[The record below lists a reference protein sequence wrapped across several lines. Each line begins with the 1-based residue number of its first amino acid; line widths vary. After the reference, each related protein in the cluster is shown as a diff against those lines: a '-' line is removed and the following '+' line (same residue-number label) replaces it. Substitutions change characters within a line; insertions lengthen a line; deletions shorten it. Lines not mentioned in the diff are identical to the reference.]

1 MKFTIVFSAL
11 FSAVTAVS
19 GLAITESNIV
29 SRYAAYGAEHV
40 DLVKR
45 LCSRVDGESVG
56 TASDEAADAAA
67 GVVLGFSPECC

>member
-29 SRYAAYGAEHV
+29 SRYTTKQNQH
-40 DLVKR
+40 
-45 LCSRVDGESVG
+45 
-56 TASDEAADAAA
+56 
-67 GVVLGFSPECC
+67 